1 MTGDKREKTFVMSRP
16 GRERPVTY
24 VCMGKVFEGDE
35 KRVSRSKKGKWVDVR
50 SALRAS
56 KFGGEGVVLTESLS
70 LQRNR
75 VSPSPHGESMRD
87 NLGLAL
93 GPSDY

>member
-1 MTGDKREKTFVMSRP
+1 MTGDKREKTFVMNRP
-16 GRERPVTY
+16 GRESY

-56 KFGGEGVVLTESLS
+56 KFGGERVVLVESSLS
-70 LQRNR
+70 NEDNR
-75 VSPSPHGESMRD
+75 VSLSS
-87 NLGLAL
+87 
-93 GPSDY
+93 SW